1 MLAHCLTPSAPSE
14 VLSVSLL
21 LFRRSRGHP
30 LLIVFDLKK
39 YCLEREDLDLVDDL
53 VFLGCA
59 GVRILSRHSRA
70 FPDGPSLSTPGRAV
84 ISMARR
90 LTWGMAE
97 RILAIFGEGRSYNT
111 TSYTYRPPVVPLA
124 KLFD

>member
-1 MLAHCLTPSAPSE
+1 M
-14 VLSVSLL
+14 LL
-21 LFRRSRGHP
+21 LGGRGHP
-30 LLIVFDLKK
+30 LSILIDLKNSSWEGGP
-39 YCLEREDLDLVDDL
+39 CFDDL
-53 VFLGCA
+53 VVLGA
-59 GVRILSRHSRA
+59 RWRAYLASRHSRA

-90 LTWGMAE
+90 LTWEMAE

-111 TSYTYRPPVVPLA
+111 TSYIYRPPVVPLA